1 MSRFGGLWRRL
12 RARIRARAQGV
23 DSGEQGI
30 TGLETAIILIAF
42 VVVAAVFAFVV
53 LSTGLF
59 SSERGKEAV
68 YAGLAKTRGTMTL
81 TGGVIASSDG
91 TRITQVT
98 FSLTLAAGGDSV
110 NLNAADPTNRTVISY
125 IDKDV
130 IDPDI
135 EYSVQPITGN
145 ADMLLQQGE
154 LLTVTVDFAAQTGGP
169 VFNVG
174 TNQTFILEIKPPTGS
189 YMVLQR
195 TTPPSLA
202 QAIIDLY

>member
-1 MSRFGGLWRRL
+1 MERFIALVRHC
-12 RARIRARAQGV
+12 RAAAERARAARG
-23 DSGEQGI
+23 DERGI

-81 TGGVIASSDG
+81 TGGVIATSDL
-91 TRITQVT
+91 TKITKVT
-98 FSLTLAAGGDSV
+98 FSITLAAGGDKV
-110 NLNAADPTNRTVISY
+110 NMNATDVTNRTVISY

-130 IDPDI
+130 MDPDL
-135 EYSVQPITGN
+135 EYTVQSVTGN
-145 ADMLLQQGE
+145 GDMLLEQGE
-154 LLTVTVDFAAQTGGP
+154 LMTVTIDFTAQVAGP
-169 VFNVG
+169 VYNVG

-189 YMVLQR
+189 YLVIQR
-195 TTPPSLA
+195 TTPPSLN
-202 QAIIDLY
+202 QPIIDLY